1 MTRYLLDTNVLSN
14 VTKPVPLAAVTKWL
28 EAQTDAAFFI
38 ATFSLAEIERG
49 VLERAA
55 GRKRDELEAWFH
67 GAEGPKTVFAGR
79 ILSFDERAAAAWARI
94 MAKATAMGRPRSATD
109 MIIAATAAA
118 NGCTVV
124 TLNERDFRDAVPVIN
139 PLTAVRRAES

>member
-1 MTRYLLDTNVLSN
+1 VTRYLLDTNIVSN
-14 VTKPVPLAAVTKWL
+14 STKPTPIEAVATWL
-28 EAQTDAAFFI
+28 KAPSEAEFFVSAFSI
-38 ATFSLAEIERG
+38 AEIERG

-67 GAEGPKTVFAGR
+67 GSLGPKAIFAGN
-79 ILSFDERAAAAWARI
+79 ILAFNERVASEWARI
-94 MAKATAMGRPRSATD
+94 MAEGTKLGRPRSGLD

-124 TLNERDFRDAVPVIN
+124 TLNDRDFRGAVATFN
-139 PLTAVRRAES
+139 PMTGK